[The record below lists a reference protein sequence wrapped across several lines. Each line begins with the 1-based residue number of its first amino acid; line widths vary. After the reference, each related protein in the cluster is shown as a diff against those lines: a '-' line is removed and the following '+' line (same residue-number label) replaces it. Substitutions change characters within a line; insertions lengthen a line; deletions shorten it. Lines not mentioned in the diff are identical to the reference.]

1 VLQKLAVSI
10 SEYKWMDTMN
20 SQTDETAPV
29 ITQRYKP
36 PFNLRRFVRTNSAQ
50 LGILGVFLGLWL
62 IFIISAPSTFLS
74 PRIYTAF
81 MTSTPFFAIMAIP
94 LTVIVIAKEMD
105 LSFPSIMA
113 MGMVAFSFVYNETTF
128 IGSTTGGTTI
138 RVGLAILAALL
149 TGTIIGWIN
158 GLIVV
163 KFGIPS
169 LVVTI
174 GTQFFWRGA
183 VLVLTSGAN
192 FTLDYIRGTIFHP
205 MLVGKIGGFLPMQM
219 VWLVIITIIVWVL
232 LNRHRFGAH
241 IYLTGDNINSA
252 ELMGINTGR
261 TRIQAFMLVGLISAF
276 AGIISCFYVAYFYP
290 NMGSGYLLNTLA
302 SVFLGGTSVFGGT
315 GTILGTFLGTFII
328 GSIDAATVAVGLTGF
343 LTQLIYGFIIVLSV
357 IMHTYLRKRGE

>member
-1 VLQKLAVSI
+1 MK
-10 SEYKWMDTMN
+10 TMN
-20 SQTDETAPV
+20 SQTHETAPAV
-29 ITQRYKP
+29 AQQYKV
-36 PFNLRRFVRTNSAQ
+36 PFNLRRFIRTNSAQ
-50 LGILGVFLGLWL
+50 FGILGVFLTLWI
-62 IFIISAPSTFLS
+62 IFIISAPNTFLS
-74 PRIYTAF
+74 PQIYSAF

-94 LTVIVIAKEMD
+94 LTVIIIAKEID

-113 MGMVAFSFVYNETTF
+113 MGMVAFSFAYNQTAF
-128 IGSTTGGTTI
+128 IGSTTVSTTG
-138 RVGLAILAALL
+138 RVGVAIIAALL
-149 TGTIIGWIN
+149 TGAIIGWLN
-158 GLIVV
+158 GIIIVKV
-163 KFGIPS
+163 GIPS

-183 VLVLTSGAN
+183 VLVLTSGSN
-192 FTLDYIRGTIFHP
+192 FPLTYIKETFFYP
-205 MLVGKIGGFLPMQM
+205 LMVGEVWGYLPMQM
-219 VWLVIITIIVWVL
+219 VWLVIITIVVWVL

-241 IYLTGDNINSA
+241 VYLTGDNIDSA
-252 ELMGINTGR
+252 ELMGVNTGR
-261 TRIQAFMLVGLISAF
+261 IRIQAFMLVGLVSAF
-276 AGIISCFYVAYFYP
+276 AGIINSFYIAYFWP

>member
-1 VLQKLAVSI
+1 MEI
-10 SEYKWMDTMN
+10 MN
-20 SQTDETAPV
+20 SQINGTAPE
-29 ITQRYKP
+29 ITEHYKV
-36 PFNLRRFVRTNSAQ
+36 PFNIRRFVRNNSAQ
-50 LGILGVFLGLWL
+50 LGILGVFLALWA

-74 PRIYTAF
+74 PQIYTAF

-94 LTVIVIAKEMD
+94 LTIIVIAKEMD

-113 MGMVAFSFVYNETTF
+113 MGMVAFSFAYNGTGF
-128 IGSTTGGTTI
+128 IGSTTASTTI
-138 RVGLAILAALL
+138 RVFLAIIAALL
-149 TGTIIGWIN
+149 AGTIIGWIN
-158 GLIVV
+158 GSIVV
-163 KFGIPS
+163 KVGIPS

-183 VLVLTSGAN
+183 VLVLTSGQN
-192 FTLDYIRGTIFHP
+192 FPLAYIKQTFFYP
-205 MLVGKIGGFLPMQM
+205 LLVGKIGGFLPMQM
-219 VWLVIITIIVWVL
+219 VWLVIVTIIGWVL

-241 IYLTGDNINSA
+241 IYLTGDNSNSA
-252 ELMGINTGR
+252 ELMGVNTGR

-276 AGIISCFYVAYFYP
+276 AGILASFYVAYFWP